1 MLIKGDNKT
10 RGKWNIGIVTDFYP
24 GVDGEVRPQKL
35 RVGNKVYE
43 RAIQHLYP
51 FKLSCNLEGMNQDG

>member
-1 MLIKGDNKT
+1 MLSNH
-10 RGKWNIGIVTDFYP
+10 
-24 GVDGEVRPQKL
+24 GVDGEVRAQKL

>member
-24 GVDGEVRPQKL
+24 GVDGEVRAQKL
-35 RVGNKVYE
+35 KKRINYQE
-43 RAIQHLYP
+43 EFLSI
-51 FKLSCNLEGMNQDG
+51 KL